1 MSLFKREPKEP
12 PKFYI
17 ATESLSRGQLVR
29 VDHEKGTVSPDTRI
43 KVDTDADRLERE
55 LPWMK
60 EQQRRANGRREL

>member
-1 MSLFKREPKEP
+1 MFNRKAKEP

-17 ATESLSRGQLVR
+17 ATESLSRGQLVK

-43 KVDTDADRLERE
+43 KIDNDLDRLMRE

-60 EQQRRANGRREL
+60 EQTK

>member
-1 MSLFKREPKEP
+1 MFSRKPKEP

-43 KVDTDADRLERE
+43 PKVDTDAERMERE

-60 EQQRRANGRREL
+60 EQQRRASGRREL